1 MPVARDGEQPL
12 RVVAGDA
19 DRWRGPCLRS
29 PPIPRVRGQD
39 HVLSPTTGRRTP
51 MKHWTDLFKLVVALL
66 TLAVLLP
73 APAALAGSS
82 ADEIKNCPDQNW
94 CSYHRT
100 VDTAWRH
107 SPLSQVNTTNVKQ
120 LRAAWIFQPGDPR
133 MGLHSTPL
141 VIDGHMYVSTNP
153 PTVWKLNATTG
164 EPIWAYVP
172 KLDEAIVSRSFF
184 AHTRGLAVGDGRVY
198 MGLADGPLSALD
210 EGTRKGISGGKLRG
224 PKEDTAGDSG
234 AATGVNANLL
244 VMR

>member
-12 RVVAGDA
+12 RVVAADA

-94 CSYHRT
+94 CAYHRT
-100 VDTAWRH
+100 DR
-107 SPLSQVNTTNVKQ
+107 K
-120 LRAAWIFQPGDPR
+120 
-133 MGLHSTPL
+133 STR
-141 VIDGHMYVSTNP
+141 
-153 PTVWKLNATTG
+153 LNSSHG
-164 EPIWAYVP
+164 YISY
-172 KLDEAIVSRSFF
+172 
-184 AHTRGLAVGDGRVY
+184 AVFC
-198 MGLADGPLSALD
+198 L
-210 EGTRKGISGGKLRG
+210 KK
-224 PKEDTAGDSG
+224 KK
-234 AATGVNANLL
+234 N
-244 VMR
+244 